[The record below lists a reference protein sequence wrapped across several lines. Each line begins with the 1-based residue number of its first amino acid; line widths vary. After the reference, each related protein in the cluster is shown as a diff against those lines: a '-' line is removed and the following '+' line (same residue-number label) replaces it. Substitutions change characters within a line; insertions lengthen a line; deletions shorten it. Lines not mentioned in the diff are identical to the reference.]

1 LTASYRGEVV
11 VLVAYGYGNLGLLTT
26 RTDALTH
33 VESRAYD
40 IAGMLAQVTDRK
52 GQVSGLTYDN
62 RNRLCHGSPNNPHF
76 GS

>member
-1 LTASYRGEVV
+1 
-11 VLVAYGYGNLGLLTT
+11 
-26 RTDALTH
+26 

-62 RNRLCHGSPNNPHF
+62 RNRLAQIGYGASPAAPT
-76 GS
+76 SCASTVA